1 MMNSLQNTL
10 AGICARYPE
19 IVFAYIFGSQATGEQ
34 TPMSDVDIAIYL
46 KNPSAFDF
54 NKLLLFHGDCCR
66 ALKRNDIDVLVL
78 NTTKNLILLKDIIT
92 LGKIIYNI
100 NQELL
105 DDFELKTLHNIHDFT
120 ERNRPE
126 TIH

>member
-78 NTTKNLILLKDIIT
+78 NTAKNLMLIEEIIRNGT
-92 LGKIIYNI
+92 LMYNTD
-100 NQELL
+100 QDLV
-105 DDFELKTLHNIHDFT
+105 DDFEIRLLHAICDFK
-120 ERNRPE
+120 ERKSWELFN
-126 TIH
+126 